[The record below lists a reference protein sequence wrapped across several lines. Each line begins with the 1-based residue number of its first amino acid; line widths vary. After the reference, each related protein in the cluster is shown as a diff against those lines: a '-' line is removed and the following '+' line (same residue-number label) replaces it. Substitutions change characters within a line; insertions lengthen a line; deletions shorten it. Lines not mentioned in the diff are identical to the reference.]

1 MLRLVSIL
9 IICFIAPLCW
19 GEEQIIV
26 VDIQGVEGELLDNV
40 LGNMTLAQPQ
50 KHLSST
56 RLKLLY
62 KQAPQQI
69 EKALQPF
76 GFYDP
81 EITAN
86 LIQIPEKENSW
97 QATFQIKMGD
107 PILWDQINIQITGDA
122 LEDEA
127 FQYWQKDLPFST
139 GEIFLHTEYETAK
152 KQLLQLAEE
161 RGYFQATLT
170 THQVQI
176 DETEKQANLI
186 LDFNSGR
193 RYRFGQLTVKQNFL
207 DEKIIE
213 NLTPFKSGDPY
224 LHKHILTFQNALRN
238 TDYFDNVQIN
248 TKKDNKEYLID
259 LEVNIIPQRQISYRG
274 KLGYGT
280 DTGLRVA
287 LDTPI
292 RYLNNY
298 GHRFIPSIGWS
309 QNKNRYLGNMRY
321 IAPIGKPEEEYI
333 ESILNFKAEDLTSSD
348 LSLKDNL
355 ISGKTRVTD
364 LHFKM
369 NYYYPRNLGNLH
381 FDEMWSL
388 NYLIEKYELLPL
400 LFNQETQQL
409 LKTLSE
415 TEGINL
421 KPLSPNY
428 KIFYLGL
435 GWTYSRSDNALNIN
449 YGEKLSLH
457 LKGAKKGFGSPVT
470 FTQAYLNGI
479 FIRPLFEKGK
489 MILRSEAGYTNVETF
504 SILDTFKA
512 NDLPKELQFRTG
524 GDRTVRGFKYQE
536 INGDSDSLVGGKHL
550 LTGSVEYEHSF
561 MDTLSAAVF
570 FDVGNVFNKFQNI
583 KLKQSI
589 GIGLRWHSPVG
600 IIRGDV
606 AFPISKD
613 DSGWRFHLV
622 IGPEF

>member
-9 IICFIAPLCW
+9 IVCLISPFCW
-19 GEEQIIV
+19 GEEQIII
-26 VDIQGVEGELLDNV
+26 VDIQGVKDELLDNV
-40 LGNMTLAQPQ
+40 RGNISLAQPQ
-50 KHLSST
+50 KHLSLT

-69 EKALQPF
+69 ERALQPF
-76 GFYDP
+76 GFYNP
-81 EITAN
+81 EITSD
-86 LIQIPEKENSW
+86 LSQIPDKENTW
-97 QATFQIKMGD
+97 QATFQIQIGD
-107 PILWDQINIQITGDA
+107 PILWNKIDIQITGDA
-122 LEDEA
+122 AEDEA
-127 FQYWQKDLPFST
+127 FQQWQKDLPFSS
-139 GEIFLHTEYETAK
+139 GEILLHTEYETAK

-170 THQVQI
+170 THQVQVN
-176 DETEKQANLI
+176 EQEKEADLI
-186 LDFNSGR
+186 LYFSSGK
-193 RYRFGQLTVKQNFL
+193 RYRFGQLTVKQDFL
-207 DEKIIE
+207 DGKVIE

-224 LHKHILTFQNALRN
+224 LHKHISTFQNALRN
-238 TDYFDNVQIN
+238 TDYFENVQIN
-248 TKKDNKEYLID
+248 TKKDDQEYFID
-259 LEVNIIPQRQISYRG
+259 LNVNITPQRQISYRG
-274 KLGYGT
+274 RLGYGT

-287 LDTPI
+287 LDAPI
-292 RYLNNY
+292 RYLNSY
-298 GHRFIPSIGWS
+298 GHRFIPSVGWS
-309 QNKNRYLGNMRY
+309 QHKNRYLANLQY
-321 IAPIGKPEEEYI
+321 IAPIKKPDQEFL
-333 ESILNFKAEDLTSSD
+333 ESVLNFKAEDMRTND
-348 LSLKDNL
+348 LSLKDNT

-364 LHFKM
+364 LHFKI
-369 NYYYPRNLGNLH
+369 NYHQPRNLGSFYL
-381 FDEMWSL
+381 DEILSF

-400 LFNQETQQL
+400 LFDQETQQL
-409 LKTLSE
+409 LKALSE

-421 KPLSPNY
+421 KPLSPDY

-449 YGEKLSLH
+449 YGEKLSLN
-457 LKGAKKGFGSPVT
+457 LKGAKQGFGSPVT

-489 MILRSEAGYTNVETF
+489 IILRSEAGYTNVETF

-524 GDRTVRGFKYQE
+524 GDRTVRGFKYQA

-550 LTGSVEYEHSF
+550 LTGSIEYEHSF

-570 FDVGNVFNKFQNI
+570 LDVGNVFNKFKNI
-583 KLKQSI
+583 QLKQSI
-589 GIGLRWHSPVG
+589 GTGLRWYSPVG
-600 IIRGDV
+600 IVRADI